1 MRILSGPAAEPDTT
15 RSENTI
21 GGFNLHA
28 FVPIQADDRRGL
40 ERLLR
45 YMGRRPIS
53 EQRLSEASDG
63 RIIVKL
69 LVALRNVRNK
79 QRVLCPV
86 DLD

>member
-1 MRILSGPAAEPDTT
+1 
-15 RSENTI
+15 
-21 GGFNLHA
+21 
-28 FVPIQADDRRGL
+28 
-40 ERLLR
+40 
-45 YMGRRPIS
+45 MGRPPIS